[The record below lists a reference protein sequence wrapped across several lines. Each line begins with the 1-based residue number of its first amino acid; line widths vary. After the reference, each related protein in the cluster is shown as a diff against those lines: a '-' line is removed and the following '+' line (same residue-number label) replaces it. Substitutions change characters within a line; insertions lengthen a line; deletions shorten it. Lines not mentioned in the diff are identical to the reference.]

1 MLTAVL
7 TAAPGKILNSQK
19 LDQLCLNWQASDI
32 IWLAEYEAVM
42 FRFSHRPEDYD
53 SHWAEWQADHVD
65 LNLIDGMPGP
75 KRILIADMDGT
86 MIEQECLDEL
96 AELAGVGQQVRQVTA
111 RAMNGE
117 LDFENA
123 LRERVALLNGQP
135 ADIIDNVLNHRISF
149 MPGAHTLLSTMRKH
163 GGYAALVSGGF
174 TPFTQHVSSHLGFD
188 EHHGNDLIVTED
200 MLTGAVASPIKGK
213 ATKRQICLDLSTRL
227 QIPMSDIMAVGDG
240 ANDLAMLDIAGM
252 GVAFHAK
259 PVVAAASRWRIN
271 HGDLTA
277 LLYLQGYRKSDFF
290 TYSSHG

>member
-7 TAAPGKILNSQK
+7 TAAPGKLLNSQK

-53 SHWAEWQADHVD
+53 SRWTEWQADHVD
-65 LNLIDGMPGP
+65 LNLIDGMPSP

-96 AELAGVGQQVRQVTA
+96 AELAGVGQQVKQVTA

-149 MPGAHTLLSTMRKH
+149 MPGAHTLLSTMSKH

>member
-42 FRFSHRPEDYD
+42 FRFSRQPEDYD
-53 SHWAEWQADHVD
+53 SHWTDWQADHVD
-65 LNLIDGMPGP
+65 LNLIDGMPSP

-96 AELAGVGQQVRQVTA
+96 AEIAGVGQQVRQVTA

-135 ADIIDNVLNHRISF
+135 SDIIDNVLNHRISF

-188 EHHGNDLIVTED
+188 EHHGNDLIITGD

-213 ATKRQICLDLSTRL
+213 ATKRQICLDLSARL

-277 LLYLQGYRKSDFF
+277 LLYLQGYRKSDFV
-290 TYSSHG
+290 THSSHG